1 MQRFE
6 SKKLK
11 EKSSFRTFERFKPGA
26 KCKAKLIHADEVAIK
41 NISIGGILVETTRR
55 LNVNTNYRIQIISS
69 DNNEVITPTGTVAR
83 AFLRGTAH
91 TETESNTVPLY
102 EVALKFIGLKDSEKD
117 FIKKLFSLET
127 KTEQF

>member
-1 MQRFE
+1 MQSFE

-11 EKSSFRTFERFKPGA
+11 EKSSFRTFDRFKPGA
-26 KCKAKLIHADEVAIK
+26 KCKAKLIHADEVVIK

-117 FIKKLFSLET
+117 FIKKLFL
-127 KTEQF
+127 KT

>member
-1 MQRFE
+1 MQSFE

-11 EKSSFRTFERFKPGA
+11 EKSSFRTFDRFKPGA
-26 KCKAKLIHADEVAIK
+26 KCKAKLIHADEVEIK

-83 AFLRGTAH
+83 AFLRGTAD
-91 TETESNTVPLY
+91 TESNTVPLY
-102 EVALKFIGLKDSEKD
+102 EVALKFIGLKDNEKD
-117 FIKKLFSLET
+117 FIKKLFL
-127 KTEQF
+127 KT

>member
-1 MQRFE
+1 MQSFE

-11 EKSSFRTFERFKPGA
+11 EKSSFRTFDRFKPGV
-26 KCKAKLIHADEVAIK
+26 KCKAKLIHADEVEIK

-91 TETESNTVPLY
+91 IETESNTIPLY
-102 EVALKFIGLKDSEKD
+102 EVALKFIGLKDNEKD
-117 FIKKLFSLET
+117 FIKKLFL
-127 KTEQF
+127 KT

>member
-1 MQRFE
+1 MQSFE

-11 EKSSFRTFERFKPGA
+11 EKSSFRTFDRFKPGA
-26 KCKAKLIHADEVAIK
+26 KCKAKLIHADEVEIK

-117 FIKKLFSLET
+117 FIKKLFL
-127 KTEQF
+127 KT

>member
-1 MQRFE
+1 MQSFE

-11 EKSSFRTFERFKPGA
+11 EKSSFRIFDRFKPGA
-26 KCKAKLIHADEVAIK
+26 KCKAKLIHADEVEIK

-117 FIKKLFSLET
+117 FIKKLF
-127 KTEQF
+127 